1 MCKHDAR
8 RFLCRRAYL
17 PTTAQ
22 MADRQI
28 VPFGQQAVSMFKHA
42 AVQIGAIALF
52 CIKQWWR
59 NISDN
64 HPSSL
69 FQAARSK
76 DLQKLQGLLHRA
88 PRDAAGGAHAAAQQS
103 ITALRLLVG

>member
-1 MCKHDAR
+1 
-8 RFLCRRAYL
+8 
-17 PTTAQ
+17 

-52 CIKQWWR
+52 CIKQWWK
-59 NISDN
+59 NVTDS

-69 FQAARSK
+69 FQAVRGK

-88 PRDAAGGAHAAAQQS
+88 PRDAAGDAHAAIQKN
-103 ITALRLLVG
+103 IKLTRLLLGSHVSN